1 MQEFV
6 ARSYLPSRIRRIDNI
21 TATIAVFIQIKAT
34 IAAKE
39 DLGNWF
45 GSFAFIFR
53 LPLYTISST
62 HRFELIS
69 RQGGRLYFFCF
80 QGGDAFGPS

>member
-1 MQEFV
+1 MEGELLW
-6 ARSYLPSRIRRIDNI
+6 RSGRLDKSM
-21 TATIAVFIQIKAT
+21 TTIAVFTQIKAT
-34 IAAKE
+34 MAPKA
-39 DLGNWF
+39 DFGNWF